1 MQYKIVIIGG
11 GPGGYVAAIRA
22 AQMGAKVALIE
33 RERVGGTCL
42 NWGCIPTKALVAGAE
57 LLRKIQSAGE
67 FGITIEN
74 KEFNLAKLMER
85 KDAVVN
91 KMVTGINYL
100 LKKNKVD
107 LIPGA
112 AKLGETGK
120 VIVELNDGGI
130 SELAAENIIL
140 ATGTKPATIAALGY
154 DGQKVITSNEALIL
168 QEVPPELLIVG
179 GGVIGCEFACI
190 FAEMGSRVTIVEAM
204 PTILPFTDRDAARQM
219 QTILKR
225 RGITVKTKAKIE
237 RVARTQEGVTA
248 FLEGNEAIYADKVL
262 ISIGRTMN
270 VMGLGLEEAG
280 VALGQ
285 RGEVIVDEYLKTSVP
300 GVYAIGDITGKVQ
313 LAHVASAQGLAAVEN
328 IMGQPRKMD
337 YRVIPSCI
345 FTIPE
350 VAGVGLTIQQCEELG
365 LKAKVGKFPFMASG
379 KAAAM
384 GETEGFVKCL
394 ADPETDKVLGVHIV
408 GPHATDLIS
417 EAALAIKMGATV
429 EQVTQVIHAHPTLAE
444 ALLEAAEAVH
454 GRAIHI

>member
-1 MQYKIVIIGG
+1 
-11 GPGGYVAAIRA
+11 
-22 AQMGAKVALIE
+22 
-33 RERVGGTCL
+33 
-42 NWGCIPTKALVAGAE
+42 
-57 LLRKIQSAGE
+57 
-67 FGITIEN
+67 
-74 KEFNLAKLMER
+74 MER

-237 RVARTQEGVTA
+237 RVARTRRE
-248 FLEGNEAIYADKVL
+248 
-262 ISIGRTMN
+262 S
-270 VMGLGLEEAG
+270 
-280 VALGQ
+280 
-285 RGEVIVDEYLKTSVP
+285 
-300 GVYAIGDITGKVQ
+300 
-313 LAHVASAQGLAAVEN
+313 
-328 IMGQPRKMD
+328 
-337 YRVIPSCI
+337 
-345 FTIPE
+345 
-350 VAGVGLTIQQCEELG
+350 
-365 LKAKVGKFPFMASG
+365 
-379 KAAAM
+379 
-384 GETEGFVKCL
+384 
-394 ADPETDKVLGVHIV
+394 
-408 GPHATDLIS
+408 
-417 EAALAIKMGATV
+417 
-429 EQVTQVIHAHPTLAE
+429 
-444 ALLEAAEAVH
+444 LLF
-454 GRAIHI
+454 